1 MAWAELEETMLKSLT
16 RAVAVAA
23 AAATSA
29 LALTGTA
36 NATVLPVRIHTT
48 LSIVESRNVIRGGR
62 VDVISGRLAAG
73 RLGLGDR
80 VVYLDRLT
88 GGRLTEVRVTFTG
101 PHGGV
106 SFVVQPG
113 STARYELVFK
123 GTALLAP
130 THSGVVTVRVAR

>member
-1 MAWAELEETMLKSLT
+1 MLKSLT

-23 AAATSA
+23 AGAAAA

-36 NATVLPVRIHTT
+36 NATVVPVRIHTT
-48 LSIVESRNVIRGGR
+48 LSIVESRNVIKAGR
-62 VDVISGRLAAG
+62 PDVISGRLAAG
-73 RLGLGDR
+73 AQGLGGR
-80 VVYLDRLT
+80 VVYLDRIA
-88 GGRLTEVRVTFTG
+88 GRVLTEVRVKFTG

-113 STARYELVFK
+113 VTARYELVFK

-130 THSGVVTVRVAR
+130 THSGVVTVRVVP